1 VPSLPVVRSHS
12 QRPDR
17 TAATTTAANKS
28 SKIAPSDRR
37 KRSRTS
43 FTDPAVG
50 PPPCLCLSV
59 AYGLPWER
67 RRADNTKSPERGG
80 VAGSKATTVQ
90 GVEDMAAKKSQG
102 AKVRTGELVRANLH
116 LAADAH
122 QRLSVH
128 ALMSGRSAGDLVSEL
143 ISLHLRS
150 WSLPADL
157 TSRVKITDRLD
168 TTVEANDSSREAA

>member
-1 VPSLPVVRSHS
+1 
-12 QRPDR
+12 
-17 TAATTTAANKS
+17 
-28 SKIAPSDRR
+28 
-37 KRSRTS
+37 
-43 FTDPAVG
+43 
-50 PPPCLCLSV
+50 
-59 AYGLPWER
+59 
-67 RRADNTKSPERGG
+67 
-80 VAGSKATTVQ
+80 
-90 GVEDMAAKKSQG
+90 MAAKKSQG

-157 TSRVKITDRLD
+157 TSRVKTTDRLD